1 MTCFITVHDYL
12 CRQNIITSRL
22 FVAAIVRNSVKQW
35 ISVSLLGLILV
46 KVWVIPLLYL
56 DFEIRRE
63 YIVANLCENKN
74 RPQMHCDGKCYL
86 AKRIASLDEQEK
98 RQAEKTYISRLIDQV
113 MDQRADFSFTRQAI
127 VVQLPPRVVFSL
139 TSCFTPRIPVD
150 DIFHP
155 PLV

>member
-1 MTCFITVHDYL
+1 M
-12 CRQNIITSRL
+12 
-22 FVAAIVRNSVKQW
+22 
-35 ISVSLLGLILV
+35 LV

-74 RPQMHCDGKCYL
+74 RPQLHCDGKCYL
-86 AKRIASLDEQEK
+86 AKRIASLDEHEK
-98 RQAEKTYISRLIDQV
+98 RQAEKSYMSRLIDQV
-113 MDQRADFSFTRQAI
+113 MDQRAVFSFTKQPVGI
-127 VVQLPPRVVFSL
+127 ELLPRAVFALAPSFAPRVA
-139 TSCFTPRIPVD
+139 VD

>member
-1 MTCFITVHDYL
+1 M
-12 CRQNIITSRL
+12 
-22 FVAAIVRNSVKQW
+22 
-35 ISVSLLGLILV
+35 LV

-63 YIVANLCENKN
+63 YIINNLCENKN
-74 RPQMHCDGKCYL
+74 QPQMNCDGKCYL

-98 RQAEKTYISRLIDQV
+98 RQAEKTYMSRLIDQV
-113 MDQRADFSFTRQAI
+113 MDQRVHFTFVQQP
-127 VVQLPPRVVFSL
+127 VVVEWLPRAVFSIA
-139 TSCFTPRIPVD
+139 SCFTPRVAVE

>member
-1 MTCFITVHDYL
+1 M
-12 CRQNIITSRL
+12 
-22 FVAAIVRNSVKQW
+22 FVSDIVRNSAKQW
-35 ISVSLLGLILV
+35 ISLSLLGLMLV

-63 YIVANLCENKN
+63 YIVANLCENRN

-86 AKRIASLDEQEK
+86 AKRIAALDEQEK
-98 RQAEKTYISRLIDQV
+98 RQAEKTYMSRLLDQV
-113 MDQRADFSFTRQAI
+113 MDQRTDFSFAQQP
-127 VVQLPPRVVFSL
+127 VLVELLPRTIFSL
-139 TSCFTPRIPVD
+139 AACFTPRMAVD

>member
-1 MTCFITVHDYL
+1 M
-12 CRQNIITSRL
+12 
-22 FVAAIVRNSVKQW
+22 
-35 ISVSLLGLILV
+35 LV

-86 AKRIASLDEQEK
+86 AKRIASLDEHEK
-98 RQAEKTYISRLIDQV
+98 RQAEKTYMSRLIDQV
-113 MDQRADFSFTRQAI
+113 MDHRANFSFAQQSVAAELLTRA
-127 VVQLPPRVVFSL
+127 VFSL
-139 TSCFTPRIPVD
+139 ASCFSPRVAVD

-155 PLV
+155 PLA

>member
-1 MTCFITVHDYL
+1 M
-12 CRQNIITSRL
+12 
-22 FVAAIVRNSVKQW
+22 
-35 ISVSLLGLILV
+35 LV

-63 YIVANLCENKN
+63 FIVANLCENKN
-74 RPQMHCDGKCYL
+74 RPQLHCDGKCYL

-98 RQAEKTYISRLIDQV
+98 RQAEKTYMSRLIDQV
-113 MDQRADFSFTRQAI
+113 MDQRADFSFAQQPVLAEL
-127 VVQLPPRVVFSL
+127 LPCAVFSL
-139 TSCFTPRIPVD
+139 ASSFTPRIAVD